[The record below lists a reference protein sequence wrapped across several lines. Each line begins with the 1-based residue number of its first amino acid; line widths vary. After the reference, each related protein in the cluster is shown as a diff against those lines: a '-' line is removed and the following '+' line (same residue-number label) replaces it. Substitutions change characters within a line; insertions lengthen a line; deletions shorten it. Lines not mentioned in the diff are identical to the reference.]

1 MKSGKRKGDPFE
13 KLKNVNEAGKGRV
26 GWGSFM
32 TATWEAPD
40 NHWEG
45 ISNVIKPSPA
55 RITEATT
62 ESVARSR

>member
-32 TATWEAPD
+32 NLGELGGWVV
-40 NHWEG
+40 G
-45 ISNVIKPSPA
+45 SC
-55 RITEATT
+55 
-62 ESVARSR
+62 